1 MLEDLQIFT
10 KVRILGI
17 WCNHNLFCKENVL
30 LYIFQKWQSLYLQ
43 LALAWQEDWRK
54 VVAFS
59 QREQQHH
66 WPQLDD
72 EWSAQNSV
80 QCLRSIWFI
89 GAPDSNSLALQ
100 RPHLFKTPFFP
111 PGSYELIH
119 CMSCMVLLTL
129 EMALQFSQI
138 FALVWMHLWSKQ
150 CKLTVIKFWNF
161 EERLHLRSH
170 TVHCSYSYSLLNY
183 QTRTLVWPT

>member
-1 MLEDLQIFT
+1 MMQPQFVLQRKCPSIYFS
-10 KVRILGI
+10 KVA
-17 WCNHNLFCKENVL
+17 V
-30 LYIFQKWQSLYLQ
+30 SLSSAC
-43 LALAWQEDWRK
+43 ALAWQEDWRK

-59 QREQQHH
+59 QWEQQQRRT
-66 WPQLDD
+66 QLDD

-100 RPHLFKTPFFP
+100 RPHLLKSPFFP

-119 CMSCMVLLTL
+119 CMSCVVLLTL
-129 EMALQFSQI
+129 EMTLQISQI

-161 EERLHLRSH
+161 EERLQLRSH
-170 TVHCSYSYSLLNY
+170 TVHCSYSYRLLNY
-183 QTRTLVWPT
+183 QTRKLVWPT